1 MKIDPTKVFR
11 INGIYTSQLL
21 KDYYAVEVI
30 VKAGDKYLRV
40 RYPYNVRADAEH
52 ALEQIKQKK
61 SEIKTPA
68 YKPLV
73 HLMDKRGERVL

>member
-1 MKIDPTKVFR
+1 MKIDVNKIVKT
-11 INGIYTSQLL
+11 NGIYFSQLW

-30 VKAGDKYLRV
+30 VKAGENYLRV
-40 RYPYNVRADAEH
+40 RYPYNVRADAERT
-52 ALEQIKQKK
+52 LEQIKQKK

-73 HLMDKRGERVL
+73 HLMDLQREKVL

>member
-1 MKIDPTKVFR
+1 MKIDVTKVVR
-11 INGIYTSQLL
+11 TNGIYISQLW

-30 VKAGDKYLRV
+30 VVAGEKYLRI
-40 RYPYNVRADAEH
+40 RYPYNVRADAECV
-52 ALEQIKQKK
+52 LEQIKQKK

-73 HLMDKRGERVL
+73 HLMDKRGERLL

>member
-1 MKIDPTKVFR
+1 MKIDITKVVKT
-11 INGIYTSQLL
+11 NGIYISQLCS
-21 KDYYAVEVI
+21 DYYAVEVI
-30 VKAGDKYLRV
+30 VKAGEKYLRV
-40 RYPYNVRADAEH
+40 RYPYSVRADAEH

-73 HLMDKRGERVL
+73 HFMDKRGERVL